1 MTSPPGARS
10 GAAAIAPRPI
20 RSAVV
25 EVVRIARDP
34 RVRRVVGRPDDA
46 ALAGR
51 EPVDPAVDR
60 ELLAAQP
67 ARGSRR
73 PCRPRRPPGVRY
85 VRSSDI
91 RVRWAPSEARTR
103 RVSSTISPRIA
114 SASRI
119 EVTRAAISRRVR
131 SVSARR
137 EISSRDRPSSRI
149 SSALWMA
156 IVARSARAASSAPCC
171 SPNRPTSRREHRERA
186 QHHGLADERR
196 ERDRPD
202 AGPLEELAVG
212 RAVGEAVVG
221 GVLVGDDDPPLA
233 DREVDAGSAD
243 AEACHSARVAS
254 SMPASCAQR
263 TSPVAGSSRSMTA
276 PDDPSSR
283 AASSTTSWSSSA
295 GSWMVIIRRAI
306 SRSARSAS
314 AVRSR
319 APCEV
324 ARRSTRR
331 ALASATAAWP
341 ASASSSRSASSP
353 NASRSRWPAW
363 NTPTRPS
370 SPMTGRRD
378 HRVQA
383 RSPARPRRLPCSA

>member
-1 MTSPPGARS
+1 MPPSIGNSWVRS
-10 GAAAIAPRPI
+10 QL
-20 RSAVV
+20 
-25 EVVRIARDP
+25 
-34 RVRRVVGRPDDA
+34 RVSSSMP
-46 ALAGR
+46 
-51 EPVDPAVDR
+51 
-60 ELLAAQP
+60 P
-67 ARGSRR
+67 ARTT
-73 PCRPRRPPGVRY
+73 GVRW
-85 VRSSDI
+85 VRSSEI

-119 EVTRAAISRRVR
+119 AVTRAAISRRVR

-137 EISSRDRPSSRI
+137 EVSSRDRPSSRI

-156 IVARSARAASSAPCC
+156 IVARSARAARSAPSC
-171 SPNRPTSRREHRERA
+171 SLNRPTSAENTASVPSTTASPISGANAIDRMPTRSKNSRCGAPSGKRSSAAYSAVTTTRRSRIARWT
-186 QHHGLADERR
+186 
-196 ERDRPD
+196 P
-202 AGPLEELAVG
+202 
-212 RAVGEAVVG
+212 
-221 GVLVGDDDPPLA
+221 DPPTP
-233 DREVDAGSAD
+233 SAF
-243 AEACHSARVAS
+243 HSDRVAS
-254 SMPASCAQR
+254 SMPASCAQW
-263 TSPVAGSSRSMTA
+263 TSPVAGSRRSMTA

-295 GSWMVIIRRAI
+295 GSWIVIIRRAI

-324 ARRSTRR
+324 ARRSTSR
-331 ALASATAAWP
+331 ALASATEAWP

-370 SPMTGRRD
+370 SPTTGAVMTEC
-378 HRVQA
+378 
-383 RSPARPRRLPCSA
+383 RSISCTPSSPSL